1 MGSDTWGLVRGGLLY
16 IYRNEGL
23 PMVVEMK
30 SEKEMHEEERRLALM
45 ETESIPKWEKEIKKW
60 TQPKKTFETHN
71 DISINSNGTCLQGYI
86 NAHYY
91 DLLETFGEPTE
102 SDGYKVDA
110 EWRIEFEDGTV
121 ATIYNWKNG
130 PNYCGAD
137 GTPVEYITE
146 WNVGGK
152 NGTSPVSDIGE
163 VLNAKILY
171 SQI

>member
-110 EWRIEFEDGTV
+110 EWYIEFEDGT
-121 ATIYNWKNG
+121 
-130 PNYCGAD
+130 
-137 GTPVEYITE
+137 
-146 WNVGGK
+146 
-152 NGTSPVSDIGE
+152 
-163 VLNAKILY
+163 
-171 SQI
+171 